1 MRFDV
6 GGVDHLRICR
16 STIVGE
22 LPEQVFP
29 YAAPCPP
36 SEAIVDRRRRPIG
49 FGTIGPAAAAFQ
61 HVYDAADD
69 AAIILSLDTTHIGWQ
84 VRFDPLPLLVAQPK
98 QIPAHDPNPSLKRIS
113 IVLSQQ
119 KN

>member
-6 GGVDHLRICR
+6 GGVDHLRVGR
-16 STIVGE
+16 STIAGE

-29 YAAPCPP
+29 YAAPRPP
-36 SEAIVDRRRRPIG
+36 SEAIVDCCRRSVG

-61 HVYDAADD
+61 HVYDAADN
-69 AAIILSLDTTHIGWQ
+69 APIVLPFDTAYIGWQ
-84 VRFDPLPLLVAQPK
+84 VRFNPLPLLVAQPK
-98 QIPAHDPNPSLKRIS
+98 QIPAHDPNPSLTRIS

>member
-6 GGVDHLRICR
+6 GGVDHLRVR
-16 STIVGE
+16 QSTVAGE

-29 YAAPCPP
+29 YAAPRPP
-36 SEAIVDRRRRPIG
+36 SEAIVDRRRRPVG
-49 FGTIGPAAAAFQ
+49 FGTIGPAAAALQ
-61 HVYDAADD
+61 HVYDAADNP
-69 AAIILSLDTTHIGWQ
+69 AIVLPLNTTHIGWQ
-84 VRFDPLPLLVAQPK
+84 VRLDPPPLLVAQPK

-113 IVLSQQ
+113 IVLSQH